1 MYKTGELKMKKT
13 IFFALSIIICL
24 SLVGCGGSSN
34 DTQQNIEEDSKSE
47 ETQSIE
53 VDEGLLN
60 VEITVPPDFLEEG
73 TTQEDLDEAAK
84 EDGIKSITLNDDGS
98 ATYIMS
104 KSKHDEMMAGIRE
117 SIDESMAEMI
127 DPETYPTFVEVT
139 SNDDYTHF
147 TVKLSSNEV
156 GLSESISVLGFYM
169 LGGLYNAFNG
179 TPVDDVTVS
188 FVNADTGDIIQEAHS
203 SEMAE

>member
-1 MYKTGELKMKKT
+1 MKKT

-53 VDEGLLN
+53 VDEGLLT

-73 TTQEDLDEAAK
+73 TTQETLDETAK
-84 EDGIKSITLNDDGS
+84 EEGIKSITLNDDGS

>member
-1 MYKTGELKMKKT
+1 MKKT

-24 SLVGCGGSSN
+24 SLAGCGGSSN
-34 DTQQNIEEDSKSE
+34 DTQQNTEGDSENK

-60 VEITVPPDFLEEG
+60 VEITVPADFLEEG
-73 TTQEDLDEAAK
+73 TTQETLDETAK
-84 EDGIKSITLNDDGS
+84 EEGIKSITLNDDGS

-147 TVKLSSNEV
+147 TVKLSTNEV
-156 GLSESISVLGFYM
+156 GISESVSVLGFYV
-169 LGGLYNAFNG
+169 LGGLYNTFNG

>member
-73 TTQEDLDEAAK
+73 TTQETLDETAK
-84 EDGIKSITLNDDGS
+84 EEGIKSITLNDDGS

>member
-1 MYKTGELKMKKT
+1 MKKT

-24 SLVGCGGSSN
+24 SLAGCGGSSN
-34 DTQQNIEEDSKSE
+34 DAQQNTEGDSENE

-60 VEITVPPDFLEEG
+60 VEIIVPADFLEEG
-73 TTQEDLDEAAK
+73 TTQEALDETAK
-84 EDGIKSITLNDDGS
+84 EEGIKSITLNDDGS

-104 KSKHDEMMAGIRE
+104 KSKHNEMMAGIRE

-147 TVKLSSNEV
+147 TVKLSTNEV
-156 GLSESISVLGFYM
+156 GISESVSVLGFYV

>member
-1 MYKTGELKMKKT
+1 MKKT

-127 DPETYPTFVEVT
+127 DPATYPTFVEVT

>member
-1 MYKTGELKMKKT
+1 MKKT

-24 SLVGCGGSSN
+24 SLVGCGDSSN

-73 TTQEDLDEAAK
+73 TTQETLDETAK
-84 EDGIKSITLNDDGS
+84 EEGIKSITLNDDGS

>member
-24 SLVGCGGSSN
+24 SLAGCGGSSN
-34 DTQQNIEEDSKSE
+34 DAQQNTEGDSENE

-60 VEITVPPDFLEEG
+60 VEIIVPADFLEEG
-73 TTQEDLDEAAK
+73 TTQEALDETAK
-84 EDGIKSITLNDDGS
+84 EEGIKSITLNDDGS

-147 TVKLSSNEV
+147 TVKLSTNEV
-156 GLSESISVLGFYM
+156 GISESVSVLGFYV

-203 SEMAE
+203 SEMAD

>member
-73 TTQEDLDEAAK
+73 TTQETLDETAK
-84 EDGIKSITLNDDGS
+84 EEGIKSITLNDDGS

-147 TVKLSSNEV
+147 TVKLSTNEV
-156 GLSESISVLGFYM
+156 GISESVSVLGFYV

>member
-1 MYKTGELKMKKT
+1 MKKT

-73 TTQEDLDEAAK
+73 TTQETLDETAK
-84 EDGIKSITLNDDGS
+84 EEGLKSITLNDDGS

>member
-1 MYKTGELKMKKT
+1 MKKT

-73 TTQEDLDEAAK
+73 TTQEDLDKAAK

-104 KSKHDEMMAGIRE
+104 KSKHNEMMAGIRE

-188 FVNADTGDIIQEAHS
+188 FVNTDTGDIIQEAHS

>member
-1 MYKTGELKMKKT
+1 MKR
-13 IFFALSIIICL
+13 IISFALSTVICL
-24 SLVGCGGSSN
+24 SLVGCGGSFN

-73 TTQEDLDEAAK
+73 ATQEDLDEAAK
-84 EDGIKSITLNDDGS
+84 EEGIKSITLNDDGS

>member
-1 MYKTGELKMKKT
+1 MKKT

-73 TTQEDLDEAAK
+73 TTQETLDETAK
-84 EDGIKSITLNDDGS
+84 EEGIKSITLNDDGS

-188 FVNADTGDIIQEAHS
+188 FVNADTSDIIQEAHS

>member
-1 MYKTGELKMKKT
+1 MKKT

-73 TTQEDLDEAAK
+73 TTQETLDETAK
-84 EDGIKSITLNDDGS
+84 EEGIKSITLNDDGS

>member
-1 MYKTGELKMKKT
+1 MKKT

-73 TTQEDLDEAAK
+73 TTQEDLDKAAK

-104 KSKHDEMMAGIRE
+104 KSKHNEMMAGIRE

-147 TVKLSSNEV
+147 TAKLSSNEV

>member
-1 MYKTGELKMKKT
+1 MKKT

-73 TTQEDLDEAAK
+73 TTQETLDETAK
-84 EDGIKSITLNDDGS
+84 EEGIKSIPLNDDGS

>member
-1 MYKTGELKMKKT
+1 MKKT

-24 SLVGCGGSSN
+24 SLAGCGGSSN
-34 DTQQNIEEDSKSE
+34 DAQQNTEGDSENE

-60 VEITVPPDFLEEG
+60 VEIIVPADFLEEG
-73 TTQEDLDEAAK
+73 TTQEALDETAK
-84 EDGIKSITLNDDGS
+84 EEGIKSITLNDDGS

-147 TVKLSSNEV
+147 TVKLSTNEV
-156 GLSESISVLGFYM
+156 GISESVSVLGFYV

-203 SEMAE
+203 SEMAD

>member
-1 MYKTGELKMKKT
+1 MKKT

-24 SLVGCGGSSN
+24 SLAGCGGSSN

-73 TTQEDLDEAAK
+73 TTQETLDETAK
-84 EDGIKSITLNDDGS
+84 EEGIKSITLNDDGS

-147 TVKLSSNEV
+147 TVKLSTNEV
-156 GLSESISVLGFYM
+156 GISESVSVLGFYV

>member
-1 MYKTGELKMKKT
+1 MKKT

-73 TTQEDLDEAAK
+73 TTQETLDETAK
-84 EDGIKSITLNDDGS
+84 EEGIKSITLNDDGN

-147 TVKLSSNEV
+147 TVKLSTNEV
-156 GLSESISVLGFYM
+156 GISESVSVLGFYV

>member
-24 SLVGCGGSSN
+24 SLAGCGGSSN
-34 DTQQNIEEDSKSE
+34 DAQQNTEGDSENK

-60 VEITVPPDFLEEG
+60 VEITVPADFLEEG
-73 TTQEDLDEAAK
+73 TTQETLDETAK
-84 EDGIKSITLNDDGS
+84 EEGIKSITLNDDGS

-147 TVKLSSNEV
+147 TVKLSTNEV
-156 GLSESISVLGFYM
+156 GISESVSVLGFYV

>member
-1 MYKTGELKMKKT
+1 MKKT

-24 SLVGCGGSSN
+24 SLAGCGGSSN
-34 DTQQNIEEDSKSE
+34 DAQQNTEGDSENE

-73 TTQEDLDEAAK
+73 TTQEALDETAK
-84 EDGIKSITLNDDGS
+84 EEGIKSITLNDDGS

-147 TVKLSSNEV
+147 TVKLSTNEV
-156 GLSESISVLGFYM
+156 GISESVSVLGFYV

>member
-1 MYKTGELKMKKT
+1 MKKT
-13 IFFALSIIICL
+13 IFFSLSIIICL
-24 SLVGCGGSSN
+24 SLVGCGSSSN
-34 DTQQNIEEDSKSE
+34 DTQQNIKEGSENE
-47 ETQSIE
+47 ETQSVE
-53 VDEGLLN
+53 VDEGLLT

-169 LGGLYNAFNG
+169 FGGLYNAFNG

>member
-1 MYKTGELKMKKT
+1 MKKT

-73 TTQEDLDEAAK
+73 TTQETLDETAK
-84 EDGIKSITLNDDGS
+84 EEGIKSITLNDDGS

-127 DPETYPTFVEVT
+127 DPETYPA
-139 SNDDYTHF
+139 
-147 TVKLSSNEV
+147 
-156 GLSESISVLGFYM
+156 SV
-169 LGGLYNAFNG
+169 
-179 TPVDDVTVS
+179 S
-188 FVNADTGDIIQEAHS
+188 
-203 SEMAE
+203 

>member
-1 MYKTGELKMKKT
+1 MKKT

-117 SIDESMAEMI
+117 SIDESLAEMI

>member
-1 MYKTGELKMKKT
+1 MKKT

-53 VDEGLLN
+53 VDEGQLN

-73 TTQEDLDEAAK
+73 TTQENLDETAK
-84 EDGIKSITLNDDGS
+84 EEGIKSITLHDDGS

>member
-1 MYKTGELKMKKT
+1 MKR
-13 IFFALSIIICL
+13 IISFALSTVICL

-73 TTQEDLDEAAK
+73 TTQENLDETAK
-84 EDGIKSITLNDDGS
+84 EEGIKSITLNDDGS

>member
-1 MYKTGELKMKKT
+1 M
-13 IFFALSIIICL
+13 
-24 SLVGCGGSSN
+24 
-34 DTQQNIEEDSKSE
+34 
-47 ETQSIE
+47 
-53 VDEGLLN
+53 N

-73 TTQEDLDEAAK
+73 TTQETLDETAK
-84 EDGIKSITLNDDGS
+84 EEGIKSITLNDDGS

>member
-1 MYKTGELKMKKT
+1 MKKT

-24 SLVGCGGSSN
+24 SLAGCGGSSN
-34 DTQQNIEEDSKSE
+34 DAQQNTEGDSENE

-60 VEITVPPDFLEEG
+60 VEIIVPADFLEEG
-73 TTQEDLDEAAK
+73 TTQEALDETAK
-84 EDGIKSITLNDDGS
+84 EEGIKSITLNDDGS

-104 KSKHDEMMAGIRE
+104 KSKHDEIMAGIRE

-147 TVKLSSNEV
+147 TVKLSTNEV
-156 GLSESISVLGFYM
+156 GISESVSVLGFYV

-203 SEMAE
+203 SEMAD

>member
-1 MYKTGELKMKKT
+1 MKKT

-24 SLVGCGGSSN
+24 SLAGCGGSSN

-73 TTQEDLDEAAK
+73 TTQETLDETAK
-84 EDGIKSITLNDDGS
+84 EEGIKSITLNDDGS

>member
-1 MYKTGELKMKKT
+1 MKKT

-73 TTQEDLDEAAK
+73 TTQEDLDKAAK

-104 KSKHDEMMAGIRE
+104 KSKHNEMMASIRE

>member
-1 MYKTGELKMKKT
+1 MKKT

-73 TTQEDLDEAAK
+73 TTQETLDETAK
-84 EDGIKSITLNDDGS
+84 EEGIKSITLNDDGS

-117 SIDESMAEMI
+117 SIDESMVEMI

>member
-1 MYKTGELKMKKT
+1 MKKT

-104 KSKHDEMMAGIRE
+104 KSKHNEMMAGIRE

>member
-1 MYKTGELKMKKT
+1 MKKT

-73 TTQEDLDEAAK
+73 TTQETLDETAK
-84 EDGIKSITLNDDGS
+84 EEGIKFITLNDDGS

>member
-1 MYKTGELKMKKT
+1 MKR
-13 IFFALSIIICL
+13 IISFALSTVICL

-73 TTQEDLDEAAK
+73 TTQETLDETAK
-84 EDGIKSITLNDDGS
+84 EEGIKSITLNDDGS

-127 DPETYPTFVEVT
+127 NPETYPTFVEVT

-147 TVKLSSNEV
+147 TVKLSTNEV
-156 GLSESISVLGFYM
+156 GISESVSVLGFYV

>member
-1 MYKTGELKMKKT
+1 MKKT

-73 TTQEDLDEAAK
+73 TTQETLDETAK
-84 EDGIKSITLNDDGS
+84 EEGIKSITLNDDGS

-104 KSKHDEMMAGIRE
+104 KSKHDEMMAGLRE
-117 SIDESMAEMI
+117 SIDESMVEMI

>member
-1 MYKTGELKMKKT
+1 MKKT
-13 IFFALSIIICL
+13 IFFSLSIIICL

-34 DTQQNIEEDSKSE
+34 HTQQNIEEDSKSE

-104 KSKHDEMMAGIRE
+104 KSKHNEMMAGIRE

-169 LGGLYNAFNG
+169 FGGLYNAFNG

>member
-1 MYKTGELKMKKT
+1 MKKT

-84 EDGIKSITLNDDGS
+84 EDGIKSIILNDDGS

-104 KSKHDEMMAGIRE
+104 KSKHNEMMAGIRE

>member
-1 MYKTGELKMKKT
+1 MKK
-13 IFFALSIIICL
+13 IISFALSAVICL
-24 SLVGCGGSSN
+24 SLVGCGNSSN
-34 DTQQNIEEDSKSE
+34 DTQQNIEESSENE
-47 ETQSIE
+47 ETQSVE

-60 VEITVPPDFLEEG
+60 VEITVPADFLEEG

-117 SIDESMAEMI
+117 SINQSMAEMI

-156 GLSESISVLGFYM
+156 GISESVSVLGFYM
-169 LGGLYNAFNG
+169 FGGLYNAFNG

>member
-1 MYKTGELKMKKT
+1 MKKT

-24 SLVGCGGSSN
+24 SLAGCGGSSN

-60 VEITVPPDFLEEG
+60 VEITVPPDFLDEV
-73 TTQEDLDEAAK
+73 TTQETLDETAK
-84 EDGIKSITLNDDGS
+84 EEGIKSITLNDDGS

>member
-73 TTQEDLDEAAK
+73 TTQEDLDKAAK

-104 KSKHDEMMAGIRE
+104 KSKHNEMMAGIRE